1 MVDLA
6 LKLDSSLVGLELE
19 HLQSF
24 LDGVGKVEVIVVK
37 FEACIFHLGQVQY
50 IIDQIVHHLI

>member
-19 HLQSF
+19 HLQSLF
-24 LDGVGKVEVIVVK
+24 DGVSEVEVVVVK
-37 FEACIFHLGQVQY
+37 FEACIFHLGQVEY
-50 IIDQIVHHLI
+50 IIDQVVHHLI